1 MCLLLLQISSLVNN
15 TLIIENY
22 VQLPDAEGQL
32 NHVWFYKIL
41 GQHRLSWQSLNQ
53 VKVSL
58 CQNTEFLRQGI
69 ALKLLLCCESPR

>member
-41 GQHRLSWQSLNQ
+41 GQHRLSWQSLNL
-53 VKVSL
+53 V
-58 CQNTEFLRQGI
+58 
-69 ALKLLLCCESPR
+69 